1 MKVITIGTLSDRAV
15 FNISAAF
22 WDGTVVVAIIELVV
36 EEYESSQIELEQ
48 PWQPLG
54 QSWSHGHAKVKKSQ
68 SISSFQ
74 SFES

>member
-15 FNISAAF
+15 FNISAAL
-22 WDGTVVVAIIELVV
+22 WDGTDVVAIIEPVV
-36 EEYESSQIELEQ
+36 EEFESSQIELEQ

-54 QSWSHGHAKVKKSQ
+54 QCWSHGHAKVKKSQ
-68 SISSFQ
+68 LMSSFQ